1 MNPNASPPGCK
12 RPPIYQTNGPRQ
24 GMVPRVSFPTVPGWA
39 MAFLY
44 RQAGR
49 IIRANA
55 SEWQRLS
62 CNDRSSTP
70 LRPRPPR
77 PGKRCTASLS
87 SSSIRTAGAGRLDP
101 IRWPPRRNAR
111 TIFATASTS
120 PSVWTT
126 RSGRRSS
133 HASSPRTP
141 TARTIPRASPPRT
154 RNRKG
159 SSEGLSV
166 ELRAVSPVG
175 PDECPQDLLLSLPG
189 SDPGA
194 ISMDRCATVGRCART
209 CSMTSSGAKWSAC

>member
-39 MAFLY
+39 MALLY

-49 IIRANA
+49 IIRENA
-55 SEWQRLS
+55 SEWQRAVLQ
-62 CNDRSSTP
+62 RSFVDTP
-70 LRPRPPR
+70 SHPRPPR
-77 PGKRCTASLS
+77 PGERCTASLS

-101 IRWPPRRNAR
+101 IRWPPRWNAW

-175 PDECPQDLLLSLPG
+175 QTSARKISYYRFLGSDSWRHLNGPVCDSRPVCQDL
-189 SDPGA
+189 
-194 ISMDRCATVGRCART
+194 AR
-209 CSMTSSGAKWSAC
+209 